1 MATLKQKLALKK
13 LSENVGMPIG
23 KAMKEAGYTEATSKT
38 PKRLT
43 ATKGWA
49 ELLEEYLPD
58 KKIIKA
64 LDEGIL
70 ATKWRGSFTEPDKKV
85 EDYAVRAKYTE
96 LALKVK
102 GKLIDKQ
109 EVSGPNGE
117 SQKITIEI
125 VEPNDRNQNTTS
137 DS

>member
-1 MATLKQKLALKK
+1 MATLKQKQVLK
-13 LSENVGMPIG
+13 LIAENHGKPVS
-23 KAMKEAGYTEATSKT
+23 KAMEEVGYKYNTAKKPSN
-38 PKRLT
+38 LT
-43 ATKGWA
+43 RSKGWA
-49 ELLEEYLPD
+49 ELLEEFLPD
-58 KKIIKA
+58 SKIIKA

>member
-1 MATLKQKLALKK
+1 MATLKQKLALKA

-23 KAMKEAGYTEATSKT
+23 KAMKVAGYTAATSKT
-38 PKRLT
+38 PARLT

-49 ELLEEYLPD
+49 ELLEEFLPD
-58 KKIIKA
+58 SKIIKA
-64 LDEGIL
+64 LDEGIV

-85 EDYAVRAKYTE
+85 EDFAVRAKYAE